1 MKTDVDGESAQPAVV
16 ATDAAGQRAEPHIP
30 TWIVLPEPDDRPLR
44 RPPGARVPRSH
55 LSRSSPARSISTP
68 RLIPHLTVLVLIAL
82 AGLGAR
88 APWVQ
93 SLTASGAAGR
103 GFQER
108 ILLVRPRYRMAPPQ
122 AQVVSGLDV
131 GYVRRVI
138 PPETADTVALAE
150 DAFAARG
157 GSTFIDAGFVMVGLD
172 AESTTS
178 PLPRTQ
184 PVKYAVRSGDTLWTI
199 GQKFD
204 LDADTLAANNEL
216 ANPNVLSLGTELLV
230 PPVDGLWYEI
240 KSGDTIE
247 ALAQRFKTTAQAILD
262 FAPNGLADGDKL
274 AAGEKIMI
282 PGGRKPAPVR
292 TTRTVVAAAAKTVAG
307 SVAGVGSFIMP
318 TTGRFTQGFWAR
330 HPAIDIGAPK
340 GTPVYAADGGVV
352 SFAGW
357 HPWGYG
363 YAVEIDH
370 GNGYKSLYAHLSWY
384 APDAGQ
390 TVKRGELIG
399 GVGSTYG
406 SGGYSSGP
414 HLHFEVVQNGVKRNP
429 CAFVAC
435 P

>member
-1 MKTDVDGESAQPAVV
+1 MKTDVDGESARPAVV
-16 ATDAAGQRAEPHIP
+16 ATDTAGQRAEPHIP
-30 TWIVLPEPDDRPLR
+30 TWIVLPRRDDRPQQ
-44 RPPGARVPRSH
+44 SY
-55 LSRSSPARSISTP
+55 PARPATIP
-68 RLIPHLTVLVLIAL
+68 RLIAHLTVLVLIAL

-88 APWVQ
+88 TSWVQ
-93 SLTASGAAGR
+93 SLSAPQSTVRA
-103 GFQER
+103 FQQR
-108 ILLVRPRYRMAPPQ
+108 ILLVKPRYQIAQ
-122 AQVVSGLDV
+122 AVSGLDA

-138 PPETADTVALAE
+138 PPQTADTVAVTDDL
-150 DAFAARG
+150 FTARG
-157 GSTFIDAGFVMVGLD
+157 GSTFIDAGFVMAGLD
-172 AESTTS
+172 PESSTL

-184 PVKYAVRSGDTLWTI
+184 PVSYTVRTGDTLWTI
-199 GQKFD
+199 GQKFN
-204 LDADTLAANNEL
+204 LEADTLSANNEL
-216 ANPNVLSLGTELLV
+216 ANPNMLSLGTELLI

-247 ALAQRFKTTAQAILD
+247 ALAQRYNTTAEAILD
-262 FAPNGLADGDKL
+262 FAPNELGDGDKL
-274 AAGEKIMI
+274 AKGQTIMI

-292 TTRTVVAAAAKTVAG
+292 SRTVVAAAAPKAVAG
-307 SVAGVGSFIMP
+307 SVAGVGSFLMP
-318 TTGRFTQGFWAR
+318 TAGRFTQGYWAR
-330 HPAIDIGAPK
+330 HPAIDISAPK
-340 GTPVYAADGGVV
+340 GTAVYAADGGIV

-370 GNGYKSLYAHLSWY
+370 GNGFRSLYAHLSWY
-384 APDAGQ
+384 APDSGQ

-414 HLHFEVVQNGVKRNP
+414 HLHFEIVQNGAKRNP